1 MKDYDN
7 FFDEMIDVDDE
18 AEREEME
25 YSGEGE
31 DFEDGDDDDDDD
43 DALVVRTAVLT
54 KNEMLAL
61 LSLKSSDE
69 GGQIVRFDPREPL
82 PAIQRYESDAEALKW
97 FRRSLATSRR
107 NGWPRR
113 TGSSGSASTR
123 EPCMTPSR
131 PVCSGSSRRCAAS
144 PRRRSPSG

>member
-1 MKDYDN
+1 MKDHDS

-18 AEREEME
+18 AEREEVE
-25 YSGEGE
+25 YSDEGE
-31 DFEDGDDDDDDD
+31 DFDGDDDDD

-97 FRRSLATSRR
+97 FRRSLVTSRR
-107 NGWPRR
+107 NGWSVVYD
-113 TGSSGSASTR
+113 G
-123 EPCMTPSR
+123 EPLM
-131 PVCSGSSRRCAAS
+131 G
-144 PRRRSPSG
+144 

>member
-1 MKDYDN
+1 MKDHDS

-18 AEREEME
+18 AEREEVE
-25 YSGEGE
+25 YSDEGE
-31 DFEDGDDDDDDD
+31 DFDGDDDDD

-107 NGWPRR
+107 NGWSVVYD
-113 TGSSGSASTR
+113 G
-123 EPCMTPSR
+123 EPLM
-131 PVCSGSSRRCAAS
+131 G
-144 PRRRSPSG
+144 

>member
-1 MKDYDN
+1 MEDYDN

-18 AEREEME
+18 AEAEPVE
-25 YSGEGE
+25 YADEGE
-31 DFEDGDDDDDDD
+31 DFDDGDDEDDD

-54 KNEMLAL
+54 KNDMLAL

-82 PAIQRYESDAEALKW
+82 PAVQRYDSETEALKW

-107 NGWPRR
+107 NGWSVVYD
-113 TGSSGSASTR
+113 G
-123 EPCMTPSR
+123 EPLI
-131 PVCSGSSRRCAAS
+131 G
-144 PRRRSPSG
+144 